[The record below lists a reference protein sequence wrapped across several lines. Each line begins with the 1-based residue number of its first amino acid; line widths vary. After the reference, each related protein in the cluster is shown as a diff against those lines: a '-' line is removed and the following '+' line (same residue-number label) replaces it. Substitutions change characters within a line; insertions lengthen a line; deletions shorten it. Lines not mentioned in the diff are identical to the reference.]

1 MSDYANN
8 LIFLDFE
15 ASSLTPNSWP
25 VEIGLSWLRDDGEVE
40 SHARFI
46 RRHPTW
52 SMDDWSE
59 QSAAIHQIPYG
70 VLETEGLEAPD
81 AAEWFM
87 ETTQGRLIGTDAPE
101 FEAKWLRRLLEIDRD
116 PFAVNRQI
124 ARLEDFYALIHPLLS
139 ERALDSFFERLSR
152 LKAPHRAGPDSA
164 RFAKALKAAMDYDRK
179 PSSVANSHL

>member
-1 MSDYANN
+1 MTDYANK

-15 ASSLTPNSWP
+15 ASSLSPNSWP

-40 SHARFI
+40 SHARYI

-59 QSAAIHQIPYG
+59 QSAAIHQIPHG
-70 VLETEGLEAPD
+70 ILESKGLEAPD

-87 ETTQGRLIGTDAPE
+87 ETSKGRLIGTDAPE
-101 FEAKWLRRLLEIDRD
+101 FEAKWLRRLLETDRD
-116 PFAVNRQI
+116 PFSVNRQI
-124 ARLEDFYALIHPLLS
+124 ARVTDFYALIQPLLS
-139 ERALDSFFERLSR
+139 ERALDTFFERLSR

-164 RFAKALKAAMDYDRK
+164 RFATALKAAMKLDRK
-179 PSSVANSHL
+179 IESAPDSHW

>member
-1 MSDYANN
+1 MADYANN

-15 ASSLTPNSWP
+15 ASSLSSNSWP

-40 SHARFI
+40 SHARYI
-46 RRHPTW
+46 RRFPTW

-59 QSAAIHQIPYG
+59 QSETVHQIPYG
-70 VLETEGLEAPD
+70 ILKSKGLEAPD

-87 ETTQGRLIGTDAPE
+87 ETTQGRFIGTDAPE

-116 PFAVNRQI
+116 PVAVNRQI
-124 ARLEDFYALIHPLLS
+124 GRLTDFYALIQPILS
-139 ERALDSFFERLSR
+139 GPALDMYFERLRR

-164 RFAKALKAAMDYDRK
+164 RYATVLKAAMDHDRK
-179 PSSVANSHL
+179 VEAAPNSR